1 MRLTRVTQ
9 LVPGQILGQPLY
21 DDHSQVLVKKGTR
34 LTSYMIN
41 RLIAMDYHFIYI
53 YAEDNDHELTDVV
66 NPEMR
71 QKMVTQL
78 RRLASGL
85 AFDNDGTLNTKSGK
99 ETSANLLQLRSG
111 VAEIVDE
118 IFNKPDIV
126 VEMMDIKHVNSAL
139 FQHSV
144 NTMIHAT
151 ILGSAAGLNRPD
163 LEKLA
168 LGALF
173 HDIGHLQTPAELLSK
188 QEPLT
193 PEELAVAQAHTI
205 KGFAFLTSQ
214 LNTPSTVKIIALE
227 HHEKYDGTGYPHQKA
242 RDEIHLFSRITA
254 IANRFDSLS
263 SERPYRKPE
272 TLSECLEYIMGG
284 GGSHFDPVLTKIYMK
299 HVNPYPVNTL
309 VKLND
314 GNVATVV
321 ETNRNFF
328 LRPKVKILKGAD
340 RGEIIDLMESLNKVI
355 VTDLTIAAIS

>member
-1 MRLTRVTQ
+1 MQLTRVSQ

-34 LTSYMIN
+34 LTSYIIN

-53 YAEDNDHELTDVV
+53 YAEDNDYELNDVV
-66 NPEMR
+66 NPELR

-85 AFDNDGTLNTKSGK
+85 SYDSDGTLNTM
-99 ETSANLLQLRSG
+99 TNQQTAANLLQLRSG
-111 VAEIVDE
+111 VAEIVDD
-118 IFNKPDIV
+118 IFLKPDIV

-151 ILGSAAGLNRPD
+151 ILGSAAGLSRPA

-173 HDIGHLQTPAELLSK
+173 HDIGHLQTPSEILSK
-188 QEPLT
+188 QDPLT
-193 PEELAVAQAHTI
+193 PEELSIAQAHTI
-205 KGFAFLTSQ
+205 KGFAFLTTQ
-214 LNTPSTVKIIALE
+214 LNMPSTVKIMALE
-227 HHEKYDGTGYPHQKA
+227 HHEKFDGTGYPHQKSGE
-242 RDEIHLFSRITA
+242 EIHQFSRITA

-284 GGSHFDPVLTKIYMK
+284 GGSHFDPALTKIYMK

-314 GNVATVV
+314 GSVATVV

-328 LRPKVKILKGAD
+328 LRPKVKILKGSD
-340 RGEIIDLMESLNKVI
+340 RGEIIDLMKSLNRVI
-355 VTDLTIAAIS
+355 LTDLTMAAIS